1 MGGLFCAIVLA
12 LWVWRELVWSRR
24 MLRANRIADELGNAL
39 RKRVP
44 GYARGDEP
52 TQPTGRLCT
61 TCGRELPQT
70 HAEPKSK
77 G

>member
-1 MGGLFCAIVLA
+1 MSGLVLSAIVLA

-52 TQPTGRLCT
+52 TQPTGRVCSA
-61 TCGRELPQT
+61 CGREMPARSL
-70 HAEPKSK
+70 
-77 G
+77 